1 MNRKKL
7 AVIGYGNMAKAI
19 VNGVLN
25 SKTDITDILVFDIN
39 STQYASSTDADII
52 KIADSMDSAIAK
64 ADAVLLSVKPQNFP
78 EILPSIASIDGYK
91 DKLYISIA
99 AEMAVRCALTGHLVL
114 TSIHSGSCVSAINR
128 MMDLGVNE
136 FQLSD
141 TLAGIANQRLYDTAD
156 GQKIGVYEIM
166 DRKEVNYYFQNHSTS
181 TAFVPLSHKL
191 QEAVQSGLVDP
202 EQAEQ
207 DLS

>member
-1 MNRKKL
+1 M
-7 AVIGYGNMAKAI
+7 
-19 VNGVLN
+19 
-25 SKTDITDILVFDIN
+25 
-39 STQYASSTDADII
+39 
-52 KIADSMDSAIAK
+52 
-64 ADAVLLSVKPQNFP
+64 
-78 EILPSIASIDGYK
+78 
-91 DKLYISIA
+91 
-99 AEMAVRCALTGHLVL
+99 
-114 TSIHSGSCVSAINR
+114 
-128 MMDLGVNE
+128 NE

-191 QEAVQSGLVDP
+191 QEAVQNGLVDP